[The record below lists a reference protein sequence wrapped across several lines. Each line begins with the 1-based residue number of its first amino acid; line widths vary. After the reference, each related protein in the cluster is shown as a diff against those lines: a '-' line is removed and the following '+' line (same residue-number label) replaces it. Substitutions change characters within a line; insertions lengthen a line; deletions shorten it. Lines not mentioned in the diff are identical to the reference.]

1 MGGRVKSPLHFR
13 LSECVLVL
21 MIAFSGISLGFSG
34 GGFIVNFDKLGFT
47 VFSSLQK
54 AVHAVENV
62 FTGTVTAVRD
72 MAHLRSEY
80 QQLTEKP
87 KDYEFLQR
95 NNTEIRK
102 ENERLKEQLDFATE
116 IKYRNIPAQI
126 IGRNP
131 DSQYSGITLNKGAR
145 NGIKKGMPVIAVQAG
160 NVGVVGRIITVGVGT
175 SMMMPVYDV
184 RCNISSRIQNTR
196 DLGIVSG
203 NGSSDGALSL
213 KYIRKRVMDDFN
225 YGDIV
230 VTSGENGNYMRD
242 IPVGRISKI
251 TVLDYDSSLNIELD
265 PIIDFNRLENVLVID
280 QYNENDREAQK

>member
-80 QQLTEKP
+80 QQLTEKL

-131 DSQYSGITLNKGAR
+131 DSQYSCITLNKGAR

>member
-80 QQLTEKP
+80 QQLTEKL

-102 ENERLKEQLDFATE
+102 ENERLKEQLEFATE

>member
-80 QQLTEKP
+80 QQLTEKL

-230 VTSGENGNYMRD
+230 VTSGENGNYMCD

>member
-80 QQLTEKP
+80 QQLTEKL

-203 NGSSDGALSL
+203 NGSSDGALSF

>member
-80 QQLTEKP
+80 QQLTEKL

-251 TVLDYDSSLNIELD
+251 TVLDYDSSLIIELD

>member
-13 LSECVLVL
+13 LPECVLVL

-80 QQLTEKP
+80 QQLTEKL

>member
-72 MAHLRSEY
+72 MAHLRCEY
-80 QQLTEKP
+80 QQLTEKL

>member
-80 QQLTEKP
+80 QQLTEKL

-102 ENERLKEQLDFATE
+102 ENERLKEQLDYATE

-160 NVGVVGRIITVGVGT
+160 NVGVVGRIITVGLGT
-175 SMMMPVYDV
+175 SMMMPIYDV

>member
-80 QQLTEKP
+80 QQLTEKL

-175 SMMMPVYDV
+175 SMIMPVYDV

>member
-1 MGGRVKSPLHFR
+1 MCGRVKSPLHFR

-80 QQLTEKP
+80 QQLTEKL

>member
-1 MGGRVKSPLHFR
+1 MCP
-13 LSECVLVL
+13 
-21 MIAFSGISLGFSG
+21 
-34 GGFIVNFDKLGFT
+34 FT

-80 QQLTEKP
+80 QQLTEKL

>member
-13 LSECVLVL
+13 LSECVLIL

-80 QQLTEKP
+80 QQLTEKL

>member
-80 QQLTEKP
+80 QQLTEKL

-95 NNTEIRK
+95 NSTEIRK

>member
-80 QQLTEKP
+80 QQLTEKL

-116 IKYRNIPAQI
+116 IKYRNIHAQI

-203 NGSSDGALSL
+203 NGSSYGALSL

>member
-54 AVHAVENV
+54 AVHTVENV

-80 QQLTEKP
+80 QQLTEKL

>member
-80 QQLTEKP
+80 QQLTEKL

-126 IGRNP
+126 IGRNS

>member
-80 QQLTEKP
+80 QQLTEKL

-184 RCNISSRIQNTR
+184 KCNISSRIQNTR

>member
-1 MGGRVKSPLHFR
+1 MGGRVKSPLHYR

-80 QQLTEKP
+80 QQLTEKL

>member
-80 QQLTEKP
+80 QQFTEKL

>member
-80 QQLTEKP
+80 QQLTEKL

-203 NGSSDGALSL
+203 KGSSDGALSL

>member
-80 QQLTEKP
+80 QQLTEKL

-102 ENERLKEQLDFATE
+102 ENERLKEQLEFATE

-213 KYIRKRVMDDFN
+213 RYIRKRVMDDFN

>member
-80 QQLTEKP
+80 QQLTEKL

-265 PIIDFNRLENVLVID
+265 PIIDFNRLENVLVIE

>member
-72 MAHLRSEY
+72 MAHLRSEF
-80 QQLTEKP
+80 QQLTEKL

-175 SMMMPVYDV
+175 SMMMPVYDL

>member
-80 QQLTEKP
+80 QQLTEKL

-203 NGSSDGALSL
+203 NGSSDGALTL

-280 QYNENDREAQK
+280 RYNENDRETQK

>member
-72 MAHLRSEY
+72 IAHLRSEY
-80 QQLTEKP
+80 QQLTEKL

>member
-80 QQLTEKP
+80 QQLTEKL

-280 QYNENDREAQK
+280 LYNENDRETQK

>member
-80 QQLTEKP
+80 QQLTEKL

-131 DSQYSGITLNKGAR
+131 DNQYSGITLNKGAR

>member
-72 MAHLRSEY
+72 MVHLRSEY
-80 QQLTEKP
+80 QQLTEKL

-102 ENERLKEQLDFATE
+102 ENERLKEQLDFASE

>member
-80 QQLTEKP
+80 QQLTEKL

-116 IKYRNIPAQI
+116 IKYRNILAQI

>member
-34 GGFIVNFDKLGFT
+34 GGFIVNFDKLGFA

-80 QQLTEKP
+80 QQLTEKL

-280 QYNENDREAQK
+280 QYNENDRETQK

>member
-80 QQLTEKP
+80 QQLTEKL

-251 TVLDYDSSLNIELD
+251 TVLNYDSSLNIELD

>member
-80 QQLTEKP
+80 QQLTEKL

-145 NGIKKGMPVIAVQAG
+145 NEIKKGMPVIAVQAG

>member
-80 QQLTEKP
+80 QQLTEKL

-196 DLGIVSG
+196 DLCIVSG

>member
-80 QQLTEKP
+80 QQLTEKL

-131 DSQYSGITLNKGAR
+131 DRQYSGITLNKGAR

>member
-80 QQLTEKP
+80 QQLTEKL

-265 PIIDFNRLENVLVID
+265 PIIDFDRLENVLVID

>member
-80 QQLTEKP
+80 QQLTEKL

-213 KYIRKRVMDDFN
+213 KYIRKRVMDDFS

>member
-80 QQLTEKP
+80 QQLTEKL

-175 SMMMPVYDV
+175 SMMIPVYDV

>member
-80 QQLTEKP
+80 QQLTEKL

-251 TVLDYDSSLNIELD
+251 IVLDYDSSLNIELD

>member
-80 QQLTEKP
+80 QQLTEKL

-265 PIIDFNRLENVLVID
+265 PIIDFNRLENVIVID